1 MARRTSLLAPAVPTP
16 APATRD
22 DAAASPPAPTPA
34 SAPTEKPAAARTGGK
49 RPGKYHLGA
58 YFDPA
63 DPSAEAFRVLAART
77 RRSHQELLAEAIA
90 DLVAKYDAERQFGR
104 S

>member
-1 MARRTSLLAPAVPTP
+1 MAKRTSLLAPAMPSRARSDSASDDVPAIP
-16 APATRD
+16 PQALPAT
-22 DAAASPPAPTPA
+22 
-34 SAPTEKPAAARTGGK
+34 AARSGGK

-63 DPSAEAFRVLAART
+63 DPTAEAFRVLAART
-77 RRSHQELLAEAIA
+77 RRSHQDLLTEAIGE
-90 DLVAKYDAERQFGR
+90 LVAKYEADKQFGK

>member
-1 MARRTSLLAPAVPTP
+1 MAKRTSLLAPAMTP
-16 APATRD
+16 QSRPEPEQDNAPAVS
-22 DAAASPPAPTPA
+22 AATPPA
-34 SAPTEKPAAARTGGK
+34 SATRSGGK

-63 DPSAEAFRVLAART
+63 DPTAEAFRVLAART
-77 RRSHQELLAEAIA
+77 RRSHQDLLAEAISE
-90 DLVAKYDAERQFGR
+90 LVAKYEADKQFGR

>member
-1 MARRTSLLAPAVPTP
+1 MAKRSSLLAPAMSPQSRSEP
-16 APATRD
+16 EQNNAP
-22 DAAASPPAPTPA
+22 AASPAAPTATVPR
-34 SAPTEKPAAARTGGK
+34 SSGK

-63 DPSAEAFRVLAART
+63 DPTAEAFRVLAART
-77 RRSHQELLAEAIA
+77 RRSHQDLLAEAIGE
-90 DLVAKYDAERQFGR
+90 LVAKYDADKQFGR